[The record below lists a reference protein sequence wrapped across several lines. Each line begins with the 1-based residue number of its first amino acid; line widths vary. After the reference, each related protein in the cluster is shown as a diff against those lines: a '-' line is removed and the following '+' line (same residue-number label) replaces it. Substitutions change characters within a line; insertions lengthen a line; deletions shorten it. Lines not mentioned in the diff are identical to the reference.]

1 MTDSIKSMPARPS
14 KTQPERP
21 AAFRRPSPKPK
32 ELFLFFGKGDYVI
45 ASTANEASCLW
56 MDHFD
61 DLCYAREFVVVPDQE
76 EIEIFIDTD
85 DSACSMWVM
94 SAEELKRPRA
104 IGVPEPWLARD
115 LVERFGAGYLASTT
129 ED

>member
-1 MTDSIKSMPARPS
+1 MTDSIKPMPARPS

-45 ASTANEASCLW
+45 AATANEASCLW

-61 DLCYAREFVVVPDQE
+61 DLCYAREFDQVPSDEVVEIYIDSDDTACALWVMTQEELAAHRAIDVPDAW
-76 EIEIFIDTD
+76 
-85 DSACSMWVM
+85 SAK
-94 SAEELKRPRA
+94 EL
-104 IGVPEPWLARD
+104 I
-115 LVERFGAGYLASTT
+115 ERFGPGYLASTT